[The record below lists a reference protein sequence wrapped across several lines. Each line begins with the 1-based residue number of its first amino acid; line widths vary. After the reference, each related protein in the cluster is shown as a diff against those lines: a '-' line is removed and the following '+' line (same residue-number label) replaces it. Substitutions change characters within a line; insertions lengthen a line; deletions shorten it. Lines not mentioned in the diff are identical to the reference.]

1 MEKTVLEVH
10 HLSKSFLGVK
20 ALDQAELEVL
30 PGEVHAVIG
39 ENGAGKS
46 TMMNII
52 LGDLP
57 KDEGDIIF
65 KGSRVEF
72 KSPADAIKAGISM
85 IHQEIRL
92 VPTMTVAENIWL
104 HREDRFMRGCLINSR
119 KRNSETEKLLTEK
132 LGISISPEALVSTL
146 TVAQCQL
153 VELARAV
160 SCNSDV
166 IIMDEP
172 TSSLSD
178 KEVEILFRIIRKLRS
193 ENVAVIFITH
203 KIEELLTISDRV
215 SVYRDGHYIGTRSC
229 RDTSYDE
236 LIGMIIGRELTDQY
250 PPIDYRIG
258 DPVLEVRDLC
268 GPGYKN
274 INFQV
279 KEGEI
284 VGFSGLV
291 GAGRSE
297 IMRGIFGIDKIASGE
312 VWLNGGR
319 VSIHSPKDAV
329 SLGMA
334 MVTEDRRDFGI
345 IHTASVKDNMSIAAL
360 SQFCTKSGFVKK
372 NAETEAVG
380 EMIKEMSVKTANAN
394 MLITSLSGGN
404 QQKAIIGRWLMTAP
418 KLLIL
423 DEPTRGIDVGAKS
436 EIYSIIGELAGQG
449 MAILVISSEMQEI
462 LGICNRIYVMRSGDI
477 VFECKK
483 EEATQELLGRHALGQ
498 GGITDGKDKT

>member
-1 MEKTVLEVH
+1 MKENTVLEVH

-20 ALDQAELEVL
+20 ALDQVELEVL

-57 KDEGDIIF
+57 KDEGDIFF
-65 KGSRVEF
+65 KGEKVNF
-72 KSPADAIKAGISM
+72 KSPADAIAAGISM
-85 IHQEIRL
+85 IHQEISL
-92 VPTMTVAENIWL
+92 IPTLTVAENIWL
-104 HREDRFMRGCLINSR
+104 HREDRFMTGFVISAK
-119 KRNSETEKLLTEK
+119 KRSLETKKLLYDK
-132 LGISISPEALVSTL
+132 LKMDISPDALVSSL

-172 TSSLSD
+172 TSSLAE
-178 KEVEILFRIIRKLRS
+178 KEVDILFDIIRTLKQ
-193 ENVAVIFITH
+193 ENVAIIFITH

-215 SVYRDGHYIGTRSC
+215 SVYRDGHYIGTRPC
-229 RDTSYDE
+229 RETSRDE
-236 LIGMIIGRELTDQY
+236 LISMIIGRELTDQY
-250 PPIDYRIG
+250 PSIAYQIG
-258 DPVLEVRDLC
+258 DTMLEVKNLC
-268 GPGYKN
+268 GPAYQN
-274 INFQV
+274 VSFTV
-279 KEGEI
+279 KKGEI

-297 IMRGIFGIDKIASGE
+297 IMRGIFGIDPVYSGE
-312 VWLNGGR
+312 IFLDGKPV
-319 VSIHSPKDAV
+319 VIHSPQDAV
-329 SLGMA
+329 RAGMA

-345 IHTASVKDNMSIAAL
+345 IKTASVRDNMSIAAL
-360 SQFCTKSGFVKK
+360 SQFCSKSGFVKK
-372 NAETEAVG
+372 NAEKKAVS
-380 EMIKEMSVKTANAN
+380 EMIGQMSVKVANAG

-436 EIYSIIGELAGQG
+436 EIYSIMGELAAQG
-449 MAILVISSEMQEI
+449 MAIIVVSSEMPEI
-462 LGICNRIYVMRSGDI
+462 LGVCSRIYTVRSGAI
-477 VFECKK
+477 VFECEK
-483 EEATQELLGRHALGQ
+483 EEASQELLGSHALG
-498 GGITDGKDKT
+498 